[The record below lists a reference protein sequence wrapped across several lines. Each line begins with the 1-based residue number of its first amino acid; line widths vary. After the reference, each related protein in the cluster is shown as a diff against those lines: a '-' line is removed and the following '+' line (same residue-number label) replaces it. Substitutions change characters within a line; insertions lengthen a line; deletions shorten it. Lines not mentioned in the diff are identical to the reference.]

1 MFPRMLEVIPEEGT
15 MYWFKLARGR
25 VTAALVC
32 AFALSITAACAQS
45 KPGKA
50 SIHFALSVDASS
62 FMPAYVAAAH
72 TWKEQGLDVTFNI
85 FRNDAEA
92 ALALAGDSVDVTLQS
107 FDGLLTLI
115 NSGQSA
121 IGFYAGFSQADFE
134 WFSISSIKDW
144 RGLRGQTIGVSS
156 FGSLTDQLT
165 QFALRK
171 HGLDPQKDVKIQQ
184 IGPSSAALAAMRANR
199 LGAGILSAPFK
210 WTAAELGLTRLSAQ
224 SEEIAPKWPKHTF
237 VTKRAFLEKYPDT
250 IRALLRAH
258 VAAIRLAK
266 ADKELAA
273 RVLEKRLKFTHEHA
287 LRAYDDVISG
297 FDERGEIP
305 SMDVFWKVKKEAGE
319 YPEAWPREK
328 FFDDRYVK
336 TFTQWAP

>member
-1 MFPRMLEVIPEEGT
+1 MNRKMI
-15 MYWFKLARGR
+15 ARR
-25 VTAALVC
+25 IIMAALACAGPGSSVP
-32 AFALSITAACAQS
+32 AFAQD
-45 KPGKA
+45 KPEKA
-50 SIHFALSVDASS
+50 SINFALSVDASS
-62 FMPAYVAAAH
+62 FMPAYVAAAR

-92 ALALAGDSVDVTLQS
+92 AQALAGDSVDVTLQS

-115 NSGQSA
+115 NSGQPVV
-121 IGFYAGFSQADFE
+121 GFYAGFSQADFE
-134 WFSISSIKDW
+134 WFSIASVKDW
-144 RGLRGQTIGVSS
+144 QGLKGQTIGVSS

-165 QFALRK
+165 QYALRK

-184 IGPSSAALAAMRANR
+184 IGPSSAALAAMRSNR
-199 LGAGILSAPFK
+199 LGAGVLSAPFK
-210 WTAAELGLTRLSAQ
+210 WIAAEAGLTRLAVQ
-224 SEEIAPKWPKHTF
+224 TQEIAPQWPKHSF
-237 VTKRAFLEKYPDT
+237 MTKRAFLEKYPNT

-266 ADKELAA
+266 ADKTFSAK
-273 RVLEKRLKFTHEHA
+273 VLENRLKFSPEHA
-287 LRAYDDVISG
+287 LRAYDDVIAG

-336 TFTQWAP
+336 SFGQWAP